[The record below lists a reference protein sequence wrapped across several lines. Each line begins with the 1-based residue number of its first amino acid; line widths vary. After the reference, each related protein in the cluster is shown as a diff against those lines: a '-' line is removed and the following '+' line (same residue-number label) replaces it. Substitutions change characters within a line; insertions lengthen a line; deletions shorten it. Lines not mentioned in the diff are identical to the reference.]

1 MYDKI
6 HYKLKKKKKSMW
18 SLQKTWKME
27 KNQKSFM
34 IPSVNYMYVLVHS
47 LGFSY
52 VCSVMFDFLPLHG
65 P

>member
-1 MYDKI
+1 
-6 HYKLKKKKKSMW
+6 
-18 SLQKTWKME
+18 ME

-47 LGFSY
+47 LGFSC